1 MFKKTF
7 MLPKSN
13 RLKSDEDF
21 KNVFK
26 NGKTSENQFFR
37 IKFFKNQKNFSRF
50 GFVISVKLLK
60 KATSR
65 NILKRRLRAICQSLL
80 KDLKSNFDIVI
91 WPKTNSISLNYKD
104 LTDYLRELIIKNDFL
119 SF

>member
-1 MFKKTF
+1 

-37 IKFFKNQKNFSRF
+37 VKFLKNQKNLSRF
-50 GFVISVKLLK
+50 GFIISTKLLK
-60 KATSR
+60 KAVSR
-65 NILKRRLRAICQSLL
+65 NIFKRRLRVICRSLL
-80 KDLKSNFDIVI
+80 QDLKSNFDIVI
-91 WPKTNSISLNYKD
+91 WPKTNSISLNYRD
-104 LTDYLRELIIKNDFL
+104 LADYLRELMISIA
-119 SF
+119 